1 MIIGNKYRNCL
12 ENALNKHNIRLIC
25 SDNNPFVDARLSGHA
40 DLSVVHI
47 GNNTILASEYLR
59 NSEIINIL
67 SDIGFDISFLP
78 NPIKPEY
85 PHDAAMNV
93 CIIGKRVIYN
103 QKTAYNE
110 FTANRIVINCNQG
123 YTKCSTLVVDEN
135 AIITSDRLIAANS
148 AVHGI
153 ESLLIDDSFVKLQ
166 GFNKGFI
173 GGAAFK
179 ISRNK
184 IAFTGEI
191 KSAEAKSAIESF
203 LNKRGIEAVY
213 LTDNEIFDIGS
224 AIPIIEEI

>member
-1 MIIGNKYRNCL
+1 MIIGEKYRNCL
-12 ENALNKHNIRLIC
+12 ENALNRHNIRLIC
-25 SDNNPFVDARLSGHA
+25 SENNPFVDERLSGHA
-40 DLSVVHI
+40 DLSMVHM
-47 GNNTILASEYLR
+47 GNNRIFAAEYLKD
-59 NSEIINIL
+59 SEFINIL
-67 SDIGFDISFLP
+67 SNIGFDISFLP
-78 NPIKPEY
+78 NPTKPDY
-85 PHDAAMNV
+85 PHDAGMNV
-93 CIIGKRVIYN
+93 CIIGNHVICN
-103 QKTAYNE
+103 PKTAHNE
-110 FTANRIVINCNQG
+110 LTANRIIINCNQG
-123 YTKCSTLVVDEN
+123 YTKCSTVVVDEN

-148 AVHGI
+148 AIHGI

-191 KSAEAKSAIESF
+191 KSEEAKSAIESF